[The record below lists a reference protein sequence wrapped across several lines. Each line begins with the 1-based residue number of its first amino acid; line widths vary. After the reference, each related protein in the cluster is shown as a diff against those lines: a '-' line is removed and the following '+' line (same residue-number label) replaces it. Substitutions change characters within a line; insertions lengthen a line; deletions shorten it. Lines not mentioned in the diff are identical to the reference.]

1 MELVLENVLSF
12 YGKLTEKQKELLKSN
27 THRYE
32 FKQSE
37 MLNHDNKECKGIEI
51 IVSGQARVYISSLH
65 GSQITLYR
73 LFDNDVCVLSAGCM
87 LKNLDIP
94 IEIEFEKETVMYVI
108 DNYIFKKIC
117 DENIHVKEFVLGELS
132 MKFSEVMW
140 LFNQYVFSNNANR
153 LAEVLLHHIS
163 IQDSLELKIT
173 HELIANDMGTAREV
187 VTRLLKQF
195 QKDGIVKLNR
205 GKITICDYEKLNKI

>member
-1 MELVLENVLSF
+1 MEPILENVLSF
-12 YGKLTEKQKELLKSN
+12 YNKLTKKQKELLKHN

-37 MLNHDNKECKGIEI
+37 MLNHDSNECKGIEI
-51 IVSGQARVYISSLH
+51 IASGQARVFISSLH

-73 LFDNDVCVLSAGCM
+73 LFDNDVCILSAGCM

-94 IEIEFEKETVMYVI
+94 IEIEFEKDTVMYVI

-117 DENIHVKEFVLGELS
+117 DENIHVKEFVLEELA
-132 MKFSEVMW
+132 MKFSDVMW

-153 LAEVLLHHIS
+153 LAEALIHHVS
-163 IQDSLELKIT
+163 IQDRMDLKIT
-173 HELIANDMGTAREV
+173 HEVLANDMGTAREV

-195 QKDGIVKLNR
+195 QKDRIVKLGR
-205 GKITICDYEKLNKI
+205 GKIEILDFEELKRI

>member
-1 MELVLENVLSF
+1 MELILDNILSF
-12 YGKLTEKQKELLKSN
+12 YDKLTKKQKELLKHN

-32 FKQSE
+32 FKQSS
-37 MLNHDNKECKGIEI
+37 MLSHDNNECKGIEI
-51 IVSGQARVYISSLH
+51 IASGQARVFISSLH
-65 GSQITLYR
+65 GAQITLYR

-94 IEIEFEKETVMYVI
+94 IEIEFEKDTVMYVI

-117 DENIHVKEFVLGELS
+117 DENIHVKEFVLEELS

-153 LAEVLLHHIS
+153 LAEALIHHVS
-163 IQDSLELKIT
+163 IQESMDLKIT
-173 HELIANDMGTAREV
+173 HEVIANDMGTAREV

-195 QKDGIVKLNR
+195 QKDGIVKLSR
-205 GKITICDYEKLNKI
+205 GKIQILDFEKLKGI